1 MKDNEQMDAPV
12 TFSVFNAFRAEVL
25 ERFEAD
31 RKEREADRKEREA
44 DRKEREA
51 EMQEIKNNFAMI
63 FELLDTDKK
72 ERETEKKE
80 REAERNELENHRNQR
95 EEGEAK
101 QHAKLD

>member
-1 MKDNEQMDAPV
+1 MMDAPV

-25 ERFEAD
+25 ERFEA
-31 RKEREADRKEREA
+31 ERKEREA

>member
-1 MKDNEQMDAPV
+1 MDAPV

-25 ERFEAD
+25 ERF
-31 RKEREADRKEREA
+31 EADRKEREA

>member
-1 MKDNEQMDAPV
+1 MMDAPV

-31 RKEREADRKEREA
+31 RKEREAE
-44 DRKEREA
+44 RKEREA

>member
-25 ERFEAD
+25 ERF
-31 RKEREADRKEREA
+31 EADRKEREA

-80 REAERNELENHRNQR
+80 REAERNELETHRNQR

>member
-25 ERFEAD
+25 ERF
-31 RKEREADRKEREA
+31 EA

>member
-31 RKEREADRKEREA
+31 RKEREAE
-44 DRKEREA
+44 RKEREA

>member
-1 MKDNEQMDAPV
+1 MDAPV

-31 RKEREADRKEREA
+31 RKEREAE
-44 DRKEREA
+44 RKEREA

>member
-1 MKDNEQMDAPV
+1 MMDAPV

-25 ERFEAD
+25 ERF
-31 RKEREADRKEREA
+31 EADRKEREA

>member
-44 DRKEREA
+44 K
-51 EMQEIKNNFAMI
+51 MQEIKNNFAMI

>member
-1 MKDNEQMDAPV
+1 
-12 TFSVFNAFRAEVL
+12 
-25 ERFEAD
+25 
-31 RKEREADRKEREA
+31 
-44 DRKEREA
+44 
-51 EMQEIKNNFAMI
+51 MQEIKNNFAMI

>member
-1 MKDNEQMDAPV
+1 MMDAPV

-31 RKEREADRKEREA
+31 GKEREA

>member
-25 ERFEAD
+25 ERF
-31 RKEREADRKEREA
+31 EADRKEREA

>member
-1 MKDNEQMDAPV
+1 MPLLVFTVQKLTDAPV

-25 ERFEAD
+25 ERF
-31 RKEREADRKEREA
+31 EADRKEREA